1 MRLEGTIGAIV
12 VASACTASAHASLVP
27 FTEGF
32 DSNVSS
38 WRDST
43 GNAELTWFNTGGPGG
58 SGDGYASGMFNFTG
72 SAAGDTPVI
81 LRGQDGFDSSDD
93 AFVGDWITGGVT
105 EFSFDFR
112 HDAPVPVNVFT
123 RFASSFNFPGAV
135 AVDFVPV
142 LPNTWTEV
150 TIAIEASNPQFISFS
165 GQSFEAVFSSIG
177 NLQIGIDVPVA
188 LAGFDADFTFDLD
201 NVSIVPTPGAAVL
214 LAGAPLAVRR
224 RRRRG

>member
-1 MRLEGTIGAIV
+1 MTIGAIV
-12 VASACTASAHASLVP
+12 VASACTTSVHAALVP

-32 DSNVSS
+32 DSDESS

-43 GNAELTWFNTGGPGG
+43 GNALLNWFNTGGPAGA
-58 SGDGYASGMFNFTG
+58 GDGYASGMFNFAG

-81 LRGQDGFDSSDD
+81 LRGQESFGSSGG
-93 AFVGDWITGGVT
+93 AFSGDWIADGVT
-105 EFSFDFR
+105 EFSFSFR
-112 HDAPVPVNVFT
+112 HDAPAPVNVFT

-150 TIAIEASNPQFISFS
+150 TIAIEPANPQFISFS

-177 NLQIGIDVPVA
+177 NLQIGVQVPGS
-188 LAGFDADFTFDLD
+188 LAGFDSDFTFDID
-201 NVSIVPTPGAAVL
+201 NVSIVPAPGAASLL
-214 LAGAPLAVRR
+214 LAGLLTGRR